1 MKRSNIKPKPTPL
14 TPSSRPSSSKIKQE
28 PSNKASISKSR
39 GKTPS
44 KQSIPSKTPKKLTY
58 PQSPG
63 KTGDKHVSA
72 RSTRKTPQ
80 PKIKLEDQGS
90 SYQTRRKSP
99 GLSTMKKN
107 LSESKEVVPPIEK
120 KILPSETKETN
131 VRSVKKTPNKN
142 SPKRQ
147 LRLERSRSKS
157 NNKVNRSNR
166 RNTTETKIKKEKTEP
181 KEQQEATTTKDE
193 KVSVKKEKKSVIIT
207 AKKIKEETDEQVDN
221 DNNINESESEND
233 DNINENTKTI
243 KTASAA
249 TSGFKTKTPTHQFS
263 YDVDTKA
270 ISQEIENILKKIEK
284 KRQSRMSSQQPKLGV
299 KVKRERVPKA
309 TKKTAKDY
317 NYELQSNPNI
327 NTTHYV
333 DFKALSSQPEISN
346 SDLALSLI
354 EIAVNAAYYVIN
366 FSTRSKMFWEDILEY
381 KVLRHVFKDYKSE
394 TLRKYWRM
402 ICKYDASKIVDVITK
417 HKEFFD
423 SMPIKL
429 RTIITAIA
437 YLFEDKIDNIET
449 YIKNIQ
455 IDIRKCEVFKQEYTD
470 PQTGEVTS
478 IKDVRTTIKKRNRY
492 EPGYKRQFVGKN
504 MTSETLEGLNEI
516 YGESDKQTQYQNVIK
531 QLIEEDSSK
540 LKYLQQLNEDE
551 KRKLMQINEDDKFL
565 FKVIDNVI
573 DELLKECGTQ
583 YTREYVFEMLC
594 ANSMNIGRTY
604 LALTDKT
611 DKEQLPFTTID
622 DNIIMNMKD
631 SEQYQELLR
640 SKGEA
645 LVKER
650 QHYLNH

>member
-1 MKRSNIKPKPTPL
+1 MKRSNIKPKLNPL

-28 PSNKASISKSR
+28 PSNKGSISKSR

-63 KTGDKHVSA
+63 KTGDKHISS

-107 LSESKEVVPPIEK
+107 LSESKEIVPPIEK
-120 KILPSETKETN
+120 KNLLSEAKEAN
-131 VRSVKKTPNKN
+131 VKSIKKTPNKN
-142 SPKRQ
+142 TPKRQ

-157 NNKVNRSNR
+157 NGKVNKSNR
-166 RNTTETKIKKEKTEP
+166 RNTETKIKKEKTET
-181 KEQQEATTTKDE
+181 KEQDTNAKEE

-207 AKKIKEETDEQVDN
+207 AKKIKEETEEQV
-221 DNNINESESEND
+221 NNNESESEND

-284 KRQSRMSSQQPKLGV
+284 KRQSRISSQQPKLGV
-299 KVKRERVPKA
+299 KVKRERVPKL

-327 NTTHYV
+327 NATHYV
-333 DFKALSSQPEISN
+333 DFQTLLTQPEISN

-354 EIAVNAAYYVIN
+354 EIAVNSAYYVIN

-402 ICKYDASKIVDVITK
+402 ICKYDPNKIVDVITK

-455 IDIRKCEVFKQEYTD
+455 IDIRKCEIFKQEYTD
-470 PQTGEVTS
+470 PQTGEVTT

-504 MTSETLEGLNEI
+504 MSSESLEGLNEI

-573 DELLKECGTQ
+573 DELLKECGKQ

-604 LALTDKT
+604 LALTDKN

-631 SEQYQELLR
+631 SEQYQELMK
-640 SKGEA
+640 SKGET
-645 LVKER
+645 LIKER

>member
-1 MKRSNIKPKPTPL
+1 MKRSNIKPKLNPL
-14 TPSSRPSSSKIKQE
+14 TPSSRPSSSKLKQE
-28 PSNKASISKSR
+28 PSNKGSISKSR

-63 KTGDKHVSA
+63 KTGDKHISS

-107 LSESKEVVPPIEK
+107 LSESKEIVPPIEK
-120 KILPSETKETN
+120 KNLLSEAKEAN
-131 VRSVKKTPNKN
+131 VKSIKKTPNKN
-142 SPKRQ
+142 TPKRQ

-157 NNKVNRSNR
+157 NGKVNKSNR
-166 RNTTETKIKKEKTEP
+166 RNTETKIKKEKTET
-181 KEQQEATTTKDE
+181 KEQDTNAKEE

-207 AKKIKEETDEQVDN
+207 AKKIKEETEEQV
-221 DNNINESESEND
+221 NNNESESEND

-284 KRQSRMSSQQPKLGV
+284 KRQSRISSQQPKLGV
-299 KVKRERVPKA
+299 KVKRERVPKL

-327 NTTHYV
+327 NATHYV
-333 DFKALSSQPEISN
+333 DFQTLLTQPEISN

-354 EIAVNAAYYVIN
+354 EIAVNSAYYVIN

-402 ICKYDASKIVDVITK
+402 ICKYDPNKIVDVITK

-455 IDIRKCEVFKQEYTD
+455 IDIRKCEIFKQEYTD
-470 PQTGEVTS
+470 PQTGEVTT

-504 MTSETLEGLNEI
+504 MSSESLEGLNEI

-573 DELLKECGTQ
+573 DELLKECGKQ

-604 LALTDKT
+604 LALTDKN

-631 SEQYQELLR
+631 SEQYQELMK
-640 SKGEA
+640 SKGET
-645 LVKER
+645 LIKER